1 MRNKIKNFACEIGIK
16 ECGFCKIDGRTYLVC
31 LFPYY
36 LKGEEGN
43 ISMYARGRDYHLVIR
58 EKLDKINEFL
68 GQEGEILAD
77 IGTQDDRKAAFLSGL
92 GFYGKNGLLINPRL
106 GTYFFIGQLEIHAEI
121 TPDSPLDES
130 CMNCGACKKSC
141 PGGALREY
149 FNISNC
155 ASEIS
160 QKKGD
165 LTEAEIEILK
175 KSGLIW
181 GCDICQSVCPHN
193 KGLETTAMAEF
204 MTDRIAVFKDFNL
217 SNREFLK
224 KYKTYAFSWRGLS
237 PIKRNAELLGADN
250 EEK

>member
-1 MRNKIKNFACEIGIK
+1 
-16 ECGFCKIDGRTYLVC
+16 
-31 LFPYY
+31 
-36 LKGEEGN
+36 
-43 ISMYARGRDYHLVIR
+43 MYARGRDYHLVIR

-130 CMNCGACKKSC
+130 CMNCGACEKSC

-204 MTDRIAVFKDFNL
+204 ITDRITYFKDFNL
-217 SNREFLK
+217 SNREFLR
-224 KYKTYAFSWRGLS
+224 KYKEYAFSWRGLS